1 MITAIC
7 ILFALAAIIL
17 ILLRKGIRDAYIE
30 PTSGTIRYDMDYPD
44 YTRFDAENLQ
54 EFPTEFEELTN
65 EAKAEAYNDLFK
77 NGKLNDSPES
87 YDVSEVKDKMKDI
100 NCNFM
105 NE

>member
-7 ILFALAAIIL
+7 ILLGLAVVIFYLII
-17 ILLRKGIRDAYIE
+17 KGMRDAYIE
-30 PTSGTIRYDMDYPD
+30 PTNGTIRYDMDYPD
-44 YTRFDAENLQ
+44 YTRFDTENLQ

-65 EAKAEAYNDLFK
+65 EAKAEAYNDIFK

-100 NCNFM
+100 NYNFM